1 MFPFLSFVI
10 SLAGLTYA
18 SYTDFK
24 SRTIPDWVSHGML
37 LAGLSLAAY
46 ESYSTQ
52 SITPLFWSAALT
64 IAVFI
69 LAYIFWRAGA
79 WAGGDVK
86 LFTGLAALNPF
97 NPFIVGEFLNLS
109 FSWGGRELLIVSALP
124 FFMLNLFIV
133 SVFALMPYS
142 ALLAFSCLRNPS
154 LRQEFFS
161 LSSSAI
167 SRAVEWALVISAFT
181 FVLHYFSLPVWGL
194 FPLLLLAGFLHRAFR
209 VVVGIFSFVLLFLSL
224 ISHSDVFSL
233 FLVLVSIN
241 FIFSWYGFA
250 QRHVLTIKKKI
261 SDLQDGDIPG
271 EWIGVER
278 GKLTRRLPVSFQT
291 IIKAGVERD
300 LETIMRFLR
309 PQGDAWADPR
319 QAAGVYPED
328 IARLQAAVKKGEL
341 ENTILVKASAPF
353 APAVLIAY
361 LLLTILGDGPLAWWF
376 G

>member
-1 MFPFLSFVI
+1 MFPFFSFFF
-10 SLAGLTYA
+10 SLAALAYA

-24 SRTIPDWVSHGML
+24 SRTIPDWVSYGML
-37 LAGLSLAAY
+37 VAGLSLAAF

-52 SITPLFWSAALT
+52 SLTPLFWSAALT

-97 NPFIVGEFLNLS
+97 NPWVVGSFFNLS
-109 FSWGGRELLIVSALP
+109 LVWGGRELLVVSALP
-124 FFMLNLFIV
+124 LFMLNLFIA

-209 VVVGIFSFVLLFLSL
+209 VVAGIFSFVLLFLSL
-224 ISHSDVFSL
+224 ISLSDVVSL
-233 FLVLVSIN
+233 FWVLLFIN
-241 FIFSWYGFA
+241 LIFSWYGFA
-250 QRHVLTIKKKI
+250 QRHVLTIRKKI

-271 EWIGVER
+271 EWIGLSG
-278 GKLTRRLPVSFQT
+278 GKVTRRLPVSFQT

-300 LETIMRFLR
+300 LETIMRFLK
-309 PQGDAWADPR
+309 PSGEAWADPR

-361 LLLTILGDGPLAWWF
+361 LLLTLLGDGPLAWWF

>member
-10 SLAGLTYA
+10 SFAGLVYA

-24 SRTIPDWVSHGML
+24 SRTIPDWVSYGML
-37 LAGLSLAAY
+37 FAGLSLAAY

-52 SITPLFWSAALT
+52 SLVPLFWSAALT

-69 LAYIFWRAGA
+69 LAYLFWRVGA

-97 NPFIVGEFLNLS
+97 NPWVVGSFFNLS
-109 FSWGGRELLIVSALP
+109 LVWGGRELLMVSTLP
-124 FFMLNLFIV
+124 LFMLNLFIS

-209 VVVGIFSFVLLFLSL
+209 VVVGIFSFVLIFLSL
-224 ISHSDVFSL
+224 ISHSDVVSF
-233 FLVLVSIN
+233 FWVLLSIN
-241 FIFSWYGFA
+241 LIFSWYGFA
-250 QRHVLTIKKKI
+250 QRHVLTIRKKI

-271 EWIGVER
+271 EWIGLVD

-291 IIKAGVERD
+291 IIKAGFARD
-300 LETIMRFLR
+300 LDTIMRFLQ
-309 PQGDAWADPR
+309 PSGEAWVDPR
-319 QAAGVYPED
+319 QAAGVYPDD
-328 IARLQAAVKKGEL
+328 IVRLQTAVQKGEL

-353 APAVLIAY
+353 APAILLAY